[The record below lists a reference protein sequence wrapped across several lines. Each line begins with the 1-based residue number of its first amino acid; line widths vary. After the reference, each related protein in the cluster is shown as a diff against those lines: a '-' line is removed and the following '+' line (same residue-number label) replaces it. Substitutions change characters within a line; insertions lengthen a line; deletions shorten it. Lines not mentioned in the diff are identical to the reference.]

1 MDNLYSVILE
11 KIILPIG
18 ESVFGITYTRHI
30 KQLRKIVKYSEK
42 EIIDYQGLKLNE
54 VLQNAI
60 ENSPHYQNWN
70 IEIDTNDIFQSLKK
84 FPVFE
89 KSVLREK
96 IDKLITVDKQKLIK
110 NSTSGSTGMQTNVYV
125 TKDEQSQ
132 YRAAQTIWW
141 EWAGFKIGEP
151 ILQTGLA
158 TGRSIEKR
166 LKDLFFKTYYL
177 FAFGLTKE
185 NVGEA
190 FNWSKKRKPFLG
202 GYASSLYVLSQ
213 LAEESKEK
221 VKFKSAISWGDKL
234 FDHYKKNI
242 EKVFDCKIFET
253 YGAGE
258 GLMIAS
264 QKDLHYMYIM
274 SPCVY
279 VEILDD
285 NGNEVADGEMG
296 HVVVTSLIHKAMPL
310 IRYKLGDLAIK
321 LPRSEYPSHRELQ
334 LPILKKVVGRETDIV
349 RTPNGKRL
357 IVHSFTG
364 VFEYFPSVKQ
374 FCVIQTNLNGVVIE
388 YIQGNDFEVSVLDKI
403 HNELLKF
410 IAEDFIIEFKEVVNI
425 PPTKS
430 GKPQIIV
437 SNLSKS

>member
-1 MDNLYSVILE
+1 MGNLYSNILE

-18 ESVFGITYTRHI
+18 ESVFGITYTKYI
-30 KQLRKIVKYSEK
+30 KQLREIIKYSEK
-42 EIIDYQGLKLNE
+42 EITDYQRLKLSE

-60 ENSPHYQNWN
+60 VNSPNYQNLN
-70 IEIDTNDIFQSLKK
+70 IEIDAKDIFQSLKN
-84 FPVFE
+84 FPVLE
-89 KSVLREK
+89 KSVLREQ
-96 IDKLITVDKQKLIK
+96 IDNLITVDKQKLIK
-110 NSTSGSTGMQTNVYV
+110 NSTSGSTGIQTNVYV

-166 LKDLFFKTYYL
+166 LKDFFFKTYYL

-185 NVGEA
+185 NVAQA
-190 FNWSKKRKPFLG
+190 FTWSKKRKPFLG

-242 EKVFDCKIFET
+242 EKVFDCKIYET

-264 QKDLHYMYIM
+264 QKDLDFMYIM

-321 LPRSEYPSHRELQ
+321 LPRSEYPSHRELK

-349 RTPNGKRL
+349 RTPSGKRL

-374 FCVIQTNLNGVVIE
+374 FCVIQTNLNGIVIE

-410 IAEDFIIEFKEVVNI
+410 IDEDFIIEFKEVMNI

-430 GKPQIIV
+430 GKPQIII
-437 SNLSKS
+437 SKLSKS

>member
-1 MDNLYSVILE
+1 MILE
-11 KIILPIG
+11 KLLLPIG
-18 ESVFGITYTRHI
+18 EILFGITYTKYI
-30 KQLRKIVKYSEK
+30 KQLRKIVKYSEQ
-42 EIIDYQGLKLNE
+42 EIEDFQKLKLNQ

-60 ENSPHYQNWN
+60 ENSPHYKNLN
-70 IEIDTNDIFQSLKK
+70 IEISAKDIIQSLKK
-84 FPVFE
+84 FPVLE
-89 KSVLREK
+89 KIVLREQ
-96 IDKLITVDKQKLIK
+96 IDNLITVDKQKLIK
-110 NSTSGSTGMQTNVYV
+110 NSTSGSTGVQTNVYV

-166 LKDLFFKTYYL
+166 LKDFFFKTYYL
-177 FAFGLTKE
+177 FAFGLTKN
-185 NVGEA
+185 NVNEA
-190 FNWSKKRKPFLG
+190 FNWSKRNKPFLG

-213 LAEESKEK
+213 LSEEMN
-221 VKFKSAISWGDKL
+221 VRLKFKSAISWGDKL

-242 EKVFDCKIFET
+242 ERVFDCKIYET

-264 QKDLHYMYIM
+264 QKDLDYMYIM

-279 VEILDD
+279 VELLDD
-285 NGNEVADGEMG
+285 DGNEVADGEMG

-321 LPRSEYPSHRELQ
+321 LPRSEYPSNRELQ

-349 RTPNGKRL
+349 KTPSGKRL

-364 VFEYFPSVKQ
+364 IFEYFASVKQ
-374 FCVIQTNLNGVVIE
+374 FCVIQTNLNGIVIE
-388 YIQGNDFEVSVLDKI
+388 YIQGNDFQLTVLDKI
-403 HNELLKF
+403 KSELLNF

-425 PPTKS
+425 LPTKS

-437 SNLSKS
+437 SKLN

>member
-1 MDNLYSVILE
+1 VNIYSIVLE

-18 ESVFGITYTRHI
+18 ETVLGIAYTKYI
-30 KQLRKIVKYSEK
+30 KQLRKIITQSEQ
-42 EIIDYQGLKLNE
+42 EIIDFQKLKLNE
-54 VLQNAI
+54 VLQNASAS
-60 ENSPHYQNWN
+60 SPHYQNLN
-70 IEIDTNDIFQSLKK
+70 IEIDSTEILQSLKK
-84 FPVFE
+84 FPVLE
-89 KSVLREK
+89 KSVLREQ
-96 IDKLITVDKQKLIK
+96 IDNLITVDKQKLIK
-110 NSTSGSTGMQTNVYV
+110 NSTSGSTGVQTNVYV

-141 EWAGFKIGEP
+141 QWAGFKIGEP

-166 LKDLFFKTYYL
+166 LKDFFFKTYYL

-185 NVGEA
+185 NVTEA
-190 FNWSKKRKPFLG
+190 FIWSKKKKPFLG

-213 LAEESKEK
+213 LAEENNVSI
-221 VKFKSAISWGDKL
+221 KFKSAISWGDKL

-242 EKVFDCKIFET
+242 EKVFDCKIYET

-264 QKDLHYMYIM
+264 QKDLDFMYIM

-285 NGNEVADGEMG
+285 AGNDVADGEMG

-334 LPILKKVVGRETDIV
+334 LPILEKVVGRETDIV
-349 RTPNGKRL
+349 RTPSGKRL

-374 FCVIQTNLNGVVIE
+374 FCVIQSNLSGIVIE
-388 YIQGNDFEVSVLDKI
+388 YIRGVDFEISVLDI
-403 HNELLKF
+403 IQNELLKF
-410 IAEDFIIEFKEVVNI
+410 IAEDFLIEFKEVVNI
-425 PPTKS
+425 LPTKS
-430 GKPQIIV
+430 GKPQIII
-437 SNLSKS
+437 SNLK

>member
-1 MDNLYSVILE
+1 MRYNYSFILE
-11 KIILPIG
+11 NLILPIG
-18 ESVFGITYTRHI
+18 ETIFGSTYTKYLIRF
-30 KQLRKIVKYSEK
+30 REIVTRSEK
-42 EIIDYQGLKLNE
+42 EITDFQSLKLNE

-60 ENSPHYQNWN
+60 ENSPHYQNLN
-70 IEIDTNDIFQSLKK
+70 IVINANDILQNLKK
-84 FPVFE
+84 FPVLD
-89 KSVLREK
+89 KMVLREQ
-96 IDKLITVDKQKLIK
+96 IDNLITCDKQKLIK
-110 NSTSGSTGMQTNVYV
+110 NSTSGSTGIQTNVYV

-158 TGRSIEKR
+158 TGRSMEKR
-166 LKDLFFKTYYL
+166 LKDFFFKTYYL

-185 NVGEA
+185 NATGA
-190 FNWSKKRKPFLG
+190 FIWSKKSKPFLG

-213 LAEESKEK
+213 LAEENNVC
-221 VKFKSAISWGDKL
+221 VKFNSAISWGDKL

-242 EKVFDCKIFET
+242 EKVFDCKIYET

-264 QKDLHYMYIM
+264 QKDLEFMYIM

-285 NGNEVADGEMG
+285 HGNEVADGEMG

-321 LPRSEYPSHRELQ
+321 LPKSEYPKDRALN

-349 RTPNGKRL
+349 RTPSGKRL

-364 VFEYFPSVKQ
+364 VFEYYPSIKQ
-374 FCVIQTNLNGVVIE
+374 FCVIQSELNGITIE
-388 YIQGNDFEVSVLDKI
+388 FIRGTDFEISVLDKVQ
-403 HNELLKF
+403 NELLKF
-410 IAEDFIIEFKEVVNI
+410 IVEDFKIEFKEVSNI

-430 GKPQIIV
+430 GKPQIII
-437 SNLSKS
+437 SKI

>member
-1 MDNLYSVILE
+1 MNIYSIVLE
-11 KIILPIG
+11 RIILPIG
-18 ESVFGITYTRHI
+18 EAIFGITYTKYI
-30 KQLRKIVKYSEK
+30 KRFRKIVKQSEQK
-42 EIIDYQGLKLNE
+42 IIDFQSKELNA

-60 ENSPHYQNWN
+60 ENSPHYKNLN
-70 IEIDTNDIFQSLKK
+70 IEINSNDIFQTLKK
-84 FPVFE
+84 FPVLE
-89 KSVLREK
+89 KSVLREQ

-110 NSTSGSTGMQTNVYV
+110 NSTSGSTGMQTNVFV

-166 LKDLFFKTYYL
+166 LKDFFFKTYYL
-177 FAFGLTKE
+177 FAFSLTKK
-185 NVGEA
+185 NAGDA
-190 FNWSKKRKPFLG
+190 FIWSKKRKPFLG

-213 LAEESKEK
+213 LAVENKVS
-221 VKFKSAISWGDKL
+221 VKFNSAISWGDKL

-242 EKVFDCKIFET
+242 EKVFDCKIYET

-264 QKDLHYMYIM
+264 QKDLDFMYIM

-285 NGNEVADGEMG
+285 DGNEVADGEMG

-321 LPRSEYPSHRELQ
+321 LPRSEYPSNRELQ

-349 RTPNGKRL
+349 RTPSGKRL

-374 FCVIQTNLNGVVIE
+374 FCVIQTNLSGIVIE
-388 YIQGNDFEVSVLDKI
+388 YIQGNDFELLILDKI
-403 HNELLKF
+403 KSELLKF
-410 IAEDFIIEFKEVVNI
+410 IAEEFIIEFKEVANI

-430 GKPQIIV
+430 GKPQIII
-437 SNLSKS
+437 SKLN